1 MFMVYQIIFSQ
12 TKKIPSS
19 SNKYFL
25 RCKVQVGVIN
35 ELGSKIEKHLRN
47 LELNMASMSRT
58 EASRCRATHV
68 KLTRDFRTI
77 ETKFKKLQLETR
89 RKRDFI
95 EAQRRD
101 KEDEN
106 KRRNEQE
113 QFGQEAMRYQ
123 LQMQEDHLAEE
134 IMREREDEIRN
145 INRGMH
151 QVNEIY
157 KDLANIVGSQQADIE
172 NIEKTMEES
181 KVSAESGLAHVTKAN
196 QAQSDSC
203 VIS

>member
-123 LQMQEDHLAEE
+123 LQMQED
-134 IMREREDEIRN
+134 
-145 INRGMH
+145 
-151 QVNEIY
+151 
-157 KDLANIVGSQQADIE
+157 
-172 NIEKTMEES
+172 
-181 KVSAESGLAHVTKAN
+181 VSAPLL
-196 QAQSDSC
+196 
-203 VIS
+203 VILKCI

>member
-1 MFMVYQIIFSQ
+1 
-12 TKKIPSS
+12 
-19 SNKYFL
+19 
-25 RCKVQVGVIN
+25 
-35 ELGSKIEKHLRN
+35 
-47 LELNMASMSRT
+47 MSRT

-123 LQMQEDHLAEE
+123 LQMQED
-134 IMREREDEIRN
+134 
-145 INRGMH
+145 
-151 QVNEIY
+151 
-157 KDLANIVGSQQADIE
+157 
-172 NIEKTMEES
+172 
-181 KVSAESGLAHVTKAN
+181 VSAPLL
-196 QAQSDSC
+196 
-203 VIS
+203 VILKCI